1 MSLSQWPTLLTAI
14 ITVFIIQWAVF
25 IPSFILKTEKYFD
38 LTGALT
44 YISVTLG
51 LLLLTP
57 DLDARSIVL
66 GVLVIVWATRLGSFL
81 FLRIRKDGADDRF
94 DDIKPNFPRFFMVWT
109 LQGVWVTL
117 TALAAWIVIA
127 ASESSPLANSAGIGD
142 TGARAPFGW
151 VSALGLLVWVCG
163 FFFEVIADM
172 QKRQFRKNPANKG
185 QFINTGLWSLSRH
198 PNYFGEITMWVGV
211 FIIAAPV
218 LSGWMW
224 VAILSPI
231 SVWALIRF
239 ASGVPGLEKKADK
252 RWGGQPAYEEY
263 KASTPVI
270 FPKFWN

>member
-14 ITVFIIQWAVF
+14 VAVFLIQWAVF
-25 IPSFILKTEKYFD
+25 IPSFVYKTEKYFD

-44 YISVTLG
+44 YISVTIG
-51 LLLLTP
+51 LLVLTP
-57 DLDARSIVL
+57 DLDARSMIL
-66 GVLVIVWATRLGSFL
+66 GTLVIIWAARLGSFL

-94 DDIKPNFPRFFMVWT
+94 DEIKPNFARFLMVWT
-109 LQGVWVTL
+109 LQGVWITL
-117 TALAAWIVIA
+117 TALAAWMVIA
-127 ASESSPLANSAGIGD
+127 ASADSPLANNAGIGD

-151 VSALGLLVWVCG
+151 ISILGLALWVFAFC
-163 FFFEVIADM
+163 FEVIADM

-185 QFINTGLWSLSRH
+185 KFIHTGLWALSRH
-198 PNYFGEITMWVGV
+198 PNYFGEITMWIAV

-224 VAILSPI
+224 IAILSPI

-252 RWGGQPAYEEY
+252 RWGGQPEYEEY

-270 FPKFWN
+270 FPAFWK